1 MALLKYETW
10 KGKPPFNEVL
20 KDCGTLKKLNYF
32 QVTNSD
38 FEINIWKLFSDHD
51 KNKKALNKI
60 KTENITSPRKKSNP
74 STEDTYQEGSKE
86 GEKNASR
93 TSLNLVTTRGTSP
106 HDSIEERSVSD
117 SLADKYLNDS
127 LGDRDSKDLEVDS
140 LADRSS
146 RDSLDERSLKETQI
160 EEITAYALENVIRIR
175 DLNGIR

>member
-1 MALLKYETW
+1 M
-10 KGKPPFNEVL
+10 
-20 KDCGTLKKLNYF
+20 
-32 QVTNSD
+32 TNSD

-51 KNKKALNKI
+51 KNKKGQNKI

-74 STEDTYQEGSKE
+74 SKEDTYQEGSKE
-86 GEKNASR
+86 AEKNASR
-93 TSLNLVTTRGTSP
+93 TSLNLVTPRGTSP

-146 RDSLDERSLKETQI
+146 RDSLDEKSFKEKQI